1 LTFFEF
7 ALRGVWVMKV
17 EFRGGSGEAAG
28 VTLQRT
34 SRELR
39 KTIDMV
45 EDLEQVVGLALSLAG
60 DGCAEQ
66 MLELQKLDHIQ
77 QKILGVADFLDS
89 LSRSMSLDWLVD
101 AKGASRCVLLA
112 ELGARLGDG
121 AVPAEDSVG
130 ANANCELF

>member
-1 LTFFEF
+1 
-7 ALRGVWVMKV
+7 MKV
-17 EFRGGSGEAAG
+17 EFRGRSGEAAG
-28 VTLQRT
+28 ATLQRT

-39 KTIDMV
+39 KTINMV

-89 LSRSMSLDWLVD
+89 LSRSMSADWLVD
-101 AKGASRCVLLA
+101 AKSASRCVLLA

-121 AVPAEDSVG
+121 AVPAADTVG
-130 ANANCELF
+130 ASATCELF